1 MGSHFYSFTDIQEE
15 NLNEKIQMKGW
26 LELDMRVYEWCYT
39 RPYMLK
45 KNIKKKSRKSLKKV
59 QTLSLISSLEED
71 DKKHLGMEEW
81 YC

>member
-1 MGSHFYSFTDIQEE
+1 MGSHFYSFIDIQEE

-45 KNIKKKSRKSLKKV
+45 KKKHKEEKQEKLKKSANPFFNFFS
-59 QTLSLISSLEED
+59 
-71 DKKHLGMEEW
+71 
-81 YC
+81 